1 MYHEVEFIFSIGRL
15 GDFNRRILR
24 YKNKTF
30 QNKNNFFRQKFI
42 AKIQLSNMEKKKISL
57 NLGGL
62 KLGGST
68 SSQTHDD
75 PGTSG
80 FGSFGKKEPE
90 KLVKEKDNVE
100 LVAESEENLYKV
112 MGFSGFGDSKK
123 AKQFDMGKILEEAR
137 SKAIERNAEK
147 NLELESSAASIF
159 EQSSSRKSTE
169 KNKEKK
175 LEKTSATPPIKPQ
188 NDEDNSSDDDFIGPP
203 IPETLKKSEQQ
214 PSSSKSA
221 EQNDSNE
228 STGNFTEKTNMEFF

>member
-1 MYHEVEFIFSIGRL
+1 
-15 GDFNRRILR
+15 
-24 YKNKTF
+24 
-30 QNKNNFFRQKFI
+30 
-42 AKIQLSNMEKKKISL
+42 MEKKKISL

-159 EQSSSRKSTE
+159 EQTSSRKSTE

-175 LEKTSATPPIKPQ
+175 LEKTSVTPPIKPQ

-203 IPETLKKSEQQ
+203 IPETFKKSDPQ

-228 STGNFTEKTNMEFF
+228 SSGNFTKKSPILIILFHEKNICFP